1 MGSPLVDKIYGVCY
15 HSQTGVTAGMNH
27 YSRMIS
33 LVRPHLGRLFF
44 AFGAM
49 LGNSLLSGLP
59 IIGLI
64 IPFVDTILAGKPI
77 VIPANPHIP
86 PFVFDWVY
94 QINSL
99 SHWKLL
105 NLLIVWTI
113 FIAFFRLFF
122 EYLQSYFMN
131 DTSQRVIRD
140 LRNQVYEKIIGLPLS
155 FFGKAQTGALVSR
168 ITYDTGVIRD
178 AISEGLT
185 DFLFQ
190 PVQIVVNIVALLTVK
205 ALFHI
210 PWSLVLVIFVLLPLV
225 IYPVLRV
232 GRRLKKISR
241 SSQEQVAQIN
251 STLFESISGI
261 RIVQGFGME
270 PYEVKR
276 FQSQNQSLYKTMML
290 SIGRMIIVSPLTEFI
305 GFICFGVVLW
315 IGGRGVIEN
324 QMSPGAFTAFL
335 VALFS
340 LLRPFK
346 RLSRVHGINQ
356 QALAAADRIFEIMD
370 TPNEIKQKPDAKELA
385 PIKRDILFQ
394 NVSFG
399 YNTKNILSN
408 VELHVKAGEIVAIVG
423 PSGVGK
429 TSLVNLLPRFY
440 DCTRGAVLLDGVD
453 VRDVILKSLRD
464 QIGIVTQ
471 ETVLFNDTVSAN
483 IAYGCSQTPQS
494 DIEHAAQV
502 ANAHQFIS
510 KLPLKYQTVVGDR
523 GVRLSGGERQRI
535 SIARAVLKNPP
546 LLILDEATSALDSE
560 SELLVQEAIHNL
572 MKGRTVLVIAHRLST
587 IQDAHR
593 IVVLNEG
600 RIEEVG
606 SHDELMRQNGT
617 YKRLYEL
624 QFRH

>member
-1 MGSPLVDKIYGVCY
+1 
-15 HSQTGVTAGMNH
+15 MNH
-27 YSRMIS
+27 YRRMIT
-33 LVRPHLGRLFF
+33 LVKPHLGRLYL
-44 AFGAM
+44 AFGSM
-49 LGNSLLSGLP
+49 LMNSLLSGLP

-77 VIPANPHIP
+77 VIPASHHIP
-86 PFVFDWVY
+86 PFILDVVY

-99 SHWKLL
+99 SRWKLL
-105 NLLIVWTI
+105 NALIFWTLI
-113 FIAFFRLFF
+113 IAFFRVVF

-131 DTSQRVIRD
+131 DVSQRVIRD
-140 LRNQVYEKIIGLPLS
+140 LRNQVYGKIISLPLS
-155 FFGKAQTGALVSR
+155 FFGKSQTGALVSR

-190 PVQIVVNIVALLTVK
+190 PLQIVVNLFALLAVK
-205 ALFHI
+205 FIFRI

-270 PYEVKR
+270 AYETDR
-276 FQSQNQSLYKTMML
+276 FRQQNQSLYKTTML
-290 SIGRMIIVSPLTEFI
+290 SISRMIIVSPLTEFI

-315 IGGRGVIEN
+315 IGGKGVIESH
-324 QMSPGAFTAFL
+324 MSPGAFTAFL

-356 QALAAADRIFEIMD
+356 HALAAAERVFEIMD
-370 TPNEIKQKPDAKELA
+370 APNEIKEKENASPLP
-385 PIKRDILFQ
+385 PIKNEVVFRE
-394 NVSFG
+394 VSFG
-399 YNTKNILSN
+399 YTAKKVISN
-408 VELHVKAGEIVAIVG
+408 VQLRVKAGEIVAIVG

-440 DCTRGAVLLDGVD
+440 DCTDGAVLIDGVD
-453 VRDVILKSLRD
+453 TRDVTLKSLRD

-483 IAYGCSQTPQS
+483 IAYGRSETPQS
-494 DIEHAAQV
+494 EIERAAQI

-523 GVRLSGGERQRI
+523 GVRLSGGERQRL

-546 LLILDEATSALDSE
+546 VLILDEATSALDSE

-587 IQDAHR
+587 IQDAHK

-600 RIEEVG
+600 RIVEVG
-606 SHDELMRQNGT
+606 SHDELIHHDGV

-624 QFRH
+624 QFRR